1 MPVINENLLRF
12 IQGPRLPGI
21 VSALLVL
28 MMAWWAVA
36 QVLPLLSDD
45 KSENL
50 ITSISTSPPT
60 AIANK
65 QLPLNM
71 LNLFGIPENKAAVNK
86 ASTTKITK
94 LKLTLRGILA
104 TEDPRQGVA
113 QIQNAKKEERHF
125 VVSDSVFGQAT
136 LEEIHIDRVILLH
149 DGRYETLILPEEFL
163 DVKHFSAEKQRLE
176 RKKIATDYRKLF
188 LNRDA
193 EKLRK
198 LFGFDTA
205 WKNGGFAGFIVKALS
220 DKGREMMATLGIEDG
235 DLITVVNGLRFS
247 ESLEAAQQL
256 TELKTATSVDIIIE
270 RNGQEIPFH
279 IEFDAPLED
288 IAAVPGGNN
297 DSQQTNNTGNAD
309 SDTSAPSVGSVH
321 TDSKSTGRNSNNYT
335 SSSSSD
341 DNSSTATSETTNSI
355 RPAINYGPP
364 QQSFDEK
371 EGAEEFKRKQRER
384 TISPATPVEYDH

>member
-1 MPVINENLLRF
+1 
-12 IQGPRLPGI
+12 
-21 VSALLVL
+21 
-28 MMAWWAVA
+28 MMGWWAVA
-36 QVLPLLSDD
+36 QVLPLLSDG
-45 KSENL
+45 KSENT

-60 AIANK
+60 ATANK
-65 QLPLNM
+65 QLPLNI

-86 ASTTKITK
+86 TSTTKITT

-113 QIQNAKKEERHF
+113 QIQNAKNEERHF

-149 DGRYETLILPEEFL
+149 NGRYETLILPEKFL

-176 RKKIATDYRKLF
+176 RKKIATDYRQLF
-188 LNRDA
+188 LDRDG
-193 EKLRK
+193 ERLEK

-220 DKGREMMATLGIEDG
+220 DKGREMMATLGVEDN

-247 ESLEAAQQL
+247 ETLEASQRL

-270 RNGQEIPFH
+270 RDGQEMPFH
-279 IEFDAPLED
+279 IEFDAPID
-288 IAAVPGGNN
+288 DVADVSGGGSSPR
-297 DSQQTNNTGNAD
+297 DTNAGTVNGSTTTPSTGTDYTGN
-309 SDTSAPSVGSVH
+309 SI
-321 TDSKSTGRNSNNYT
+321 
-335 SSSSSD
+335 SSSSA
-341 DNSSTATSETTNSI
+341 NGSSGSSNDPPDSTNTSTSRSSGTVKTFEE
-355 RPAINYGPP
+355 R
-364 QQSFDEK
+364 

-384 TISPATPVEYDH
+384 RTGTVEQVEFED

>member
-1 MPVINENLLRF
+1 MSVINENLLHF
-12 IQGPRLPGI
+12 IRSPLLPGI
-21 VSALLVL
+21 TSTLIAL
-28 MMAWWAVA
+28 MMGWWAVV
-36 QVLPLLSDD
+36 QVLPLLIED
-45 KSENL
+45 KSKNTT
-50 ITSISTSPPT
+50 TSISTSPPA

-65 QLPLNM
+65 QLPLNI
-71 LNLFGIPENKAAVNK
+71 LNLFGIVENKAAVNK
-86 ASTTKITK
+86 ASTTKVTK

-113 QIQNAKKEERHF
+113 QIQNAKNEERHF

-149 DGRYETLILPEEFL
+149 NGRYETLILPEEFL

-220 DKGREMMATLGIEDG
+220 DKGREMMATLGVKDG

-247 ESLEAAQQL
+247 ENLEAAQQL

-288 IAAVPGGNN
+288 IAAVPGDNN
-297 DSQQTNNTGNAD
+297 DSQQANNTGNAGRY
-309 SDTSAPSVGSVH
+309 TSAPSAGTGL
-321 TDSKSTGRNSNNYT
+321 TDIRSTGSNSNNST
-335 SSSSSD
+335 SSSSSGGD
-341 DNSSTATSETTNSI
+341 TNTAAGETGSSI
-355 RPAINYGPP
+355 RPTIDYGPP
-364 QQSFDEK
+364 EQSFDDK
-371 EGAEEFKRKQRER
+371 EDAEEFKRKQRER
-384 TISPATPVEYDH
+384 TIGPATPVEYDH